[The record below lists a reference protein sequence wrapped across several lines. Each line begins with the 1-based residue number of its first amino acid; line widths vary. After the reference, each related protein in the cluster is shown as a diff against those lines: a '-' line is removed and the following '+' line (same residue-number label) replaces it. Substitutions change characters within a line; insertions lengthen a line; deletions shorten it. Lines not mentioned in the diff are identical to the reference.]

1 MSTTSSAQDSVAA
14 ALEQA
19 LASPTVGSQSTTV
32 ASPEVKSTS
41 TPSDAGD
48 KSIAKG
54 PDSKVESKSVP
65 YDRFSEVV
73 SQKND
78 ALERIKALEGM
89 FDGATKREDGLRS
102 RVGELEKEHT
112 ILDAIRN
119 LANDERY
126 RPHVVAIDK
135 ALQGATEEVAEAKA
149 TGDDQAI
156 KAAEKRLADK
166 VSQLENLVAEQNAEG
181 LWDAANAAAS
191 QMLQSL
197 PDEYTDVDKAR
208 LSQLWTPRVNWD
220 HIEDKGRDSILPALK
235 ESFAQLIRDYG
246 QPQGAVAKTTRDEV
260 LKTVPAAAAAQQ
272 TPEQRVSGILG
283 KNWSETGEKGA
294 VVHSDADFAK
304 SMADLIRVTRG
315 G

>member
-1 MSTTSSAQDSVAA
+1 
-14 ALEQA
+14 
-19 LASPTVGSQSTTV
+19 
-32 ASPEVKSTS
+32 
-41 TPSDAGD
+41 
-48 KSIAKG
+48 
-54 PDSKVESKSVP
+54 
-65 YDRFSEVV
+65 
-73 SQKND
+73 
-78 ALERIKALEGM
+78 M
-89 FDGATKREDGLRS
+89 FDGATKREDLLRN
-102 RVGELEKEHT
+102 RVGDLENDHT

-126 RPHVVAIDK
+126 RPHVVAIDN
-135 ALQGATEEVAEAKA
+135 ALTGASEEIAEAKA
-149 TGDDQAI
+149 TGDESAI
-156 KAAEKRLADK
+156 KAAEKRFADK
-166 VSQLENLVAEQNAEG
+166 AAQLENLIAEQNAEG

-220 HIEDKGRDSILPALK
+220 HIEDKGRDSILPTLK

-260 LKTVPAAAAAQQ
+260 LKSVPAAAAAQQ
-272 TPEQRVSGILG
+272 TPEQRIGLILG
-283 KNWSETGEKGA
+283 KDWSETGEKGA
-294 VVHSDADFAK
+294 VIHSDADFAK

>member
-19 LASPTVGSQSTTV
+19 LATPAAATQSATAT
-32 ASPEVKSTS
+32 SPEAKSTS
-41 TPSDAGD
+41 TPSDAGSERTTGKD
-48 KSIAKG
+48 G
-54 PDSKVESKSVP
+54 SKVESKTVP

-73 SQKND
+73 TQKND

-89 FDGATKREDGLRS
+89 FDGASKREDTLRG
-102 RVGELEKEHT
+102 RVGDLEKEHT

-135 ALQGATEEVAEAKA
+135 ALQGAEAEVAEAKA

-156 KAAEKRLADK
+156 KAAEKRFADK
-166 VSQLENLVAEQNAEG
+166 AAQLENLIAEQNAEG

-220 HIEDKGRDSILPALK
+220 NIEEKGRDSILPTLK

-260 LKTVPAAAAAQQ
+260 LKSVPAAAAAQQ
-272 TPEQRVSGILG
+272 TTEQRVQGILG
-283 KNWSETGEKGA
+283 KNWSETGEKGVA
-294 VVHSDADFAK
+294 VNSDADFAK
-304 SMADLIRVTRG
+304 SMADLMRVTRG

>member
-1 MSTTSSAQDSVAA
+1 MSTSSAQDSVAA

-19 LASPTVGSQSTTV
+19 LATPAAATQSATATGPEAKSTT
-32 ASPEVKSTS
+32 
-41 TPSDAGD
+41 TPSDAG
-48 KSIAKG
+48 SESTKG
-54 PDSKVESKSVP
+54 KDGSKVESKTVP

-73 SQKND
+73 TQKND

-89 FDGATKREDGLRS
+89 FDGASKREDTLRS
-102 RVGELEKEHT
+102 RVGDLEKEHT

-135 ALQGATEEVAEAKA
+135 ALQGAEEEIQEAKA
-149 TGDDQAI
+149 SGDDQAI
-156 KAAEKRLADK
+156 KAAEKRFAEK
-166 VSQLENLVAEQNAEG
+166 ATQLENLIAEQNAEG
-181 LWDAANAAAS
+181 LWDAANATAS

-197 PDEYTDVDKAR
+197 PEEYTDVDKAR

-220 HIEDKGRDSILPALK
+220 NIEEKGRDSILPTLK
-235 ESFAQLIRDYG
+235 ESFAQLITDYG
-246 QPQGAVAKTTRDEV
+246 QPQGAVAKLTREEV
-260 LKTVPAAAAAQQ
+260 IKSVPAAAAAQQ
-272 TPEQRVSGILG
+272 TTEQRVAGILG

-294 VVHSDADFAK
+294 VVHSDADFAQ
-304 SMADLIRVTRG
+304 SMADLMRVTRG